1 MHDLLILG
9 AGGHGRTL
17 YETARLLGYKDIVF
31 LDDNTSACQEIN
43 QLILEKFP
51 NYSYILVRLVMS
63 LLASETIKS
72 ESSSISNCSA

>member
-43 QLILEKFP
+43 QL
-51 NYSYILVRLVMS
+51 VM
-63 LLASETIKS
+63 LPTY
-72 ESSSISNCSA
+72 